1 MDDILATSP
10 TSKGICDILKKASEK
25 TKLKIKEIG
34 IPTDFLGL
42 EVNIE
47 KGKAIRLS
55 LQKYTE
61 KALK

>member
-1 MDDILATSP
+1 MDNILATSP
-10 TSKGICDILKKASEK
+10 TSKGICNILKKASKK

-34 IPTDFLGL
+34 ILTDFLGL

-55 LQKYTE
+55 L
-61 KALK
+61 